1 MNYEKPIFFNLAHD
15 MVSARSGSRGYGLIQ
30 HSVRNA
36 YVSRVVNPSRTAYL
50 VSSATL

>member
-1 MNYEKPIFFNLAHD
+1 MNYEKPIFNLVDD
-15 MVSARSGSRGYGLIQ
+15 MEAARSGSRGYRLIQ
-30 HSVRNA
+30 HTVRNT